1 MRGEGQGGLHTYD
14 GTIKWDAVLVC
25 RKKKGVIKRGVP
37 VISETAFKD
46 AVLEAESHF
55 DALSAHKR
63 IGFKIPDFTNLAR
76 ALVVSRGFLG
86 EADTSTRPMSD
97 ALKNIPTPGEL

>member
-1 MRGEGQGGLHTYD
+1 M
-14 GTIKWDAVLVC
+14 LVC
-25 RKKKGVIKRGVP
+25 RKKKGVIRGVP

-46 AVLEAESHF
+46 AVVEAESHF

-76 ALVVSRGFLG
+76 ALVVSRSFLG
-86 EADTSTRPMSD
+86 EADARTRPMSD

>member
-1 MRGEGQGGLHTYD
+1 
-14 GTIKWDAVLVC
+14 
-25 RKKKGVIKRGVP
+25 
-37 VISETAFKD
+37 
-46 AVLEAESHF
+46 
-55 DALSAHKR
+55 
-63 IGFKIPDFTNLAR
+63 LAR